1 MKVKVGDKVWKSGG
15 AWDREELV
23 EVTEDDVKIVNMFWD
38 RLYFDSE
45 KKAALVTNIAHAEYG
60 NYQAE
65 ATRRS
70 AI

>member
-1 MKVKVGDKVWKSGG
+1 MIKPGDKVWRSGG

-23 EVTEDDVKIVNMFWD
+23 EVTEENVKYVNMFFN
-38 RLYFDSE
+38 RLYFNSE
-45 KKAALVTNIAHAEYG
+45 EEAALVTNMAHAEYG
-60 NYQAE
+60 EYQAE